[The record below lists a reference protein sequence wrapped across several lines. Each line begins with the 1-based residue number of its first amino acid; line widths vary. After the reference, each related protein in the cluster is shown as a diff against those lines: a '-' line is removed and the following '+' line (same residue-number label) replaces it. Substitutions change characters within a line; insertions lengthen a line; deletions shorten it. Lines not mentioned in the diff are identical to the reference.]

1 VIVDDLQRSF
11 PDGMCEISARVR
23 RGDGEQLRLW
33 YRIPTELAP
42 EEVDGSPFLAGVLVW
57 AMRAGED
64 VTVDGPVS
72 PRLLDGMED
81 LLAVYRSFFP
91 GEMRRISVSAT
102 PQAPPPPSDL
112 TASFFTR
119 GVDSWYAVLTAL
131 EDDPQSP
138 PLSHLVF
145 CPDFLP
151 RDRWS
156 GDLVDANTEAT
167 RGAAEPTGCRFVIVF
182 TNQKRDFRG
191 HQLVAMA
198 LALGARRMLIPSGGM
213 RGELRARASHPG
225 LDPRFSTERTEVVH
239 FGDASRMEKVA
250 RIAKT
255 PYALRTIHVCRY
267 NESVTDENC
276 GRCEKC
282 VRTMLQ
288 LHILGA
294 LDGAARF
301 DEKLDPMVVAGMSKR
316 INHPHQWVEILHSLG
331 DDPEDRQLAAA
342 ARLVI
347 IRAHLRNAYEEMLEY
362 SGDPVLAELRRDLPD
377 TLQRAHW
384 ATRLLHRGLDPEAPR
399 RGLLQ
404 RLVLAGG
411 MLRALRTR

>member
-11 PDGMCEISARVR
+11 PDGLCEISARVR

-33 YRIPTELAP
+33 YRFPEELAP
-42 EEVDGSPFLAGVLVW
+42 AEVDGSPFLAGVLVW

-72 PRLLDGMED
+72 PRLLESVED
-81 LLAVYRSFFP
+81 ILAVYRSFFP
-91 GEMRRISVSAT
+91 GEMRAISVSAPAQT
-102 PQAPPPPSDL
+102 PPPPTVL
-112 TASFFTR
+112 TGSFFTR

-138 PLSHLVF
+138 PLSQLVF

-156 GDLVDANTEAT
+156 DELVDANTEAT
-167 RGAAEPTGCRFVIVF
+167 RSAAEPTGCRFVTVF

-198 LALGARRMLIPSGGM
+198 LALGIRRTLIPSGGM
-213 RGELRARASHPG
+213 RGELRARATHPG
-225 LDPRFSTERTEVVH
+225 LDPRFSTERTEIVH
-239 FGDASRMEKVA
+239 YGDASRMEKVA

-255 PYALRTIHVCRY
+255 PYALQTIHVCRY

-282 VRTMLQ
+282 LRTMLQ

-301 DEKLDPMVVAGMSKR
+301 DERLDPMVVAAMSKK
-316 INHPHQWVEILHSLG
+316 INHPHQWVEILHSL
-331 DDPEDRQLAAA
+331 DDRPEDRRLAAA

-362 SGDPVLAELRRDLPD
+362 GGDPGLAGLRQDLPD
-377 TLQRAHW
+377 ALQRAHW

-399 RGLLQ
+399 RGLLR
-404 RLVLAGG
+404 RLLLAGE